1 VTANVEPRTSA
12 PEVEV
17 PVSTK
22 PRIIGLDGARGLSC
36 LGVAVMHICGH
47 YSPNTAS
54 AYRTNLFGTGL
65 IFFYVL
71 SGFLLFLPYLRNLM
85 ADRESATL
93 PSTKN
98 FAIHRFARI
107 MPGYLAIFLLC
118 NYVFSVAYVENAAM
132 QPPRT
137 DEGTGTITDIWQ
149 LLANLT
155 LVQSYVPQYFQT
167 GLNPSWSLTL
177 EFAFYA
183 SLPVLGALLFML
195 RRRTSLPPFGIA
207 LIAPGLLLVVGF
219 VGKLLVPL
227 LMAHF
232 GVTDRLLVDWGPNWV
247 AVFLRSFIAS
257 ADNFAFGM
265 LAAVVV
271 VAIERRVLR
280 ESVSR
285 RVRTIAAV
293 AALPAALL
301 CAVLLGSG
309 GVMSLF
315 GVSAVALLAG
325 LAILVIVAP
334 LMRGETSAIANLLE
348 MAPFRFIGKISL
360 SAYLWHFPVML
371 LLGRAGVMASDTL
384 GGMLWNVA
392 IGLSA
397 AVLISVVTYYV
408 VERPAVNW
416 AKRYRYGMV

>member
-1 VTANVEPRTSA
+1 MTANVEPRTVVSA
-12 PEVEV
+12 IG
-17 PVSTK
+17 VSTR

-54 AYRTNLFGTGL
+54 TFRTNLFGTGL

-71 SGFLLFLPYLRNLM
+71 SGFLLFLPYVRNLV
-85 ADRESATL
+85 ADRESAKL

-118 NYVFSVAYVENAAM
+118 NYVFSVAYVQNAAM

-137 DEGTGTITDIWQ
+137 EDGTGTITNIWQ

-177 EFAFYA
+177 ELAFYA
-183 SLPVLGALLFML
+183 SLPVLGALLFAI
-195 RRRTSLPPFGIA
+195 RKRTSLRPFGIA
-207 LIAPGLLLVVGF
+207 LVAPALLLIIGF
-219 VGKLLVPL
+219 VGKMMLPL

-232 GVTDRLLVDWGPNWV
+232 GVTDPLMVDWGPNWV

-265 LAAVVV
+265 LASVVV

-285 RVRTIAAV
+285 RVRMMSAV
-293 AALPAALL
+293 AAVPVALL
-301 CAVLLGSG
+301 CAVLLASG
-309 GVMSLF
+309 GVMALF
-315 GVSAVALLAG
+315 GVSAIALLAG

-371 LLGRAGVMASDTL
+371 LLGRAGLMASDTL
-384 GGMLWNVA
+384 GGMVWNVA
-392 IGLSA
+392 LGLTA
-397 AVLISVVTYYV
+397 AVLISVVTYYA

-416 AKRYRYGMV
+416 AKRYRYGTA

>member
-1 VTANVEPRTSA
+1 MTHMASPVATKEA
-12 PEVEV
+12 PT
-17 PVSTK
+17 VSKT
-22 PRIIGLDGARGLSC
+22 RIIGLDGARGLSC
-36 LGVAVMHICGH
+36 LGVAIMHISGH

-71 SGFLLFLPYLRNLM
+71 SGFLLFLPYLRNLVVDQ
-85 ADRESATL
+85 AAAKS
-93 PSTKN
+93 PSVKN

-107 MPGYLAIFLLC
+107 MPGYLVIFLLC
-118 NYVFSVAYVENAAM
+118 NYVFSVAYVQNAAM
-132 QPPRT
+132 QAPRT
-137 DEGTGTITDIWQ
+137 DEGTGTITNVWQ

-155 LVQSYVPQYFQT
+155 LVQSYVPRYFQT

-183 SLPVLGALLFML
+183 SLPALGALLFML
-195 RRRTSLPPFGIA
+195 RKRTSMPPFGIA
-207 LIAPGLLLVVGF
+207 LIAPALLLVVGF

-227 LMAHF
+227 LMTHF
-232 GVTDRLLVDWGPNWV
+232 HITDPLLVDWGPNWV

-257 ADNFAFGM
+257 SDNFAFGM
-265 LAAVVV
+265 LAAVLV
-271 VAIERRVLR
+271 VAIERRVLP

-285 RVRTIAAV
+285 RVRTAAMIAV
-293 AALPAALL
+293 VPGGLL
-301 CAVLLGSG
+301 CIVLLASG
-309 GVMSLF
+309 GVPALF

-325 LAILVIVAP
+325 LAILVIVVP
-334 LMRGETSAIANLLE
+334 LIRGETSGVANLLE
-348 MAPFRFIGKISL
+348 TAPFRFVGKISL

-371 LLGRAGVMASDTL
+371 LLGRAGLMASDTL
-384 GGMLWNVA
+384 SGMLWNVA

-397 AVLISVVTYYV
+397 AILISTVTYYA

-416 AKRYRYGMV
+416 ARRHRYGMT

>member
-1 VTANVEPRTSA
+1 MANVESLA
-12 PEVEV
+12 PAAGGEVA
-17 PVSTK
+17 TK
-22 PRIIGLDGARGLSC
+22 SRPRIIGLDGARGLSC

-47 YSPNTAS
+47 YSPETAS
-54 AYRTNLFGTGL
+54 QYRTNLFGTGL

-71 SGFLLFLPYLRNLM
+71 SGFLLFLPYLRSLVV
-85 ADRESATL
+85 DSDSVKF

-98 FAIHRFARI
+98 FAIHRLARI
-107 MPGYLAIFLLC
+107 MPGYLVIFLLC
-118 NYVFSVAYVENAAM
+118 NYVFSVAYVENAAV
-132 QPPRT
+132 QPPRS
-137 DEGTGTITDIWQ
+137 DAGTGTITNVWQ

-183 SLPVLGALLFML
+183 SLPGLCALLFVL
-195 RRRTSLPPFGIA
+195 RRRTSMSPFGIA
-207 LIAPGLLLVVGF
+207 LIAPVLLIVVGF

-227 LMAHF
+227 LVAHF
-232 GVTDRLLVDWGPNWV
+232 GVTDPLLMDWGPNWV

-280 ESVSR
+280 ESISR
-285 RVRTIAAV
+285 RMRTISAV
-293 AALPAALL
+293 AALPAGML
-301 CAVLLGSG
+301 CAGLLASG
-309 GVMSLF
+309 GVLALF

-325 LAILVIVAP
+325 LAILVIVTP
-334 LMRGETSAIANLLE
+334 LIRGETSAIANLLE
-348 MAPFRFIGKISL
+348 TTPFRFVGKISL

-371 LLGRAGVMASDTL
+371 LLGRAGLMASDTL
-384 GGMLWNVA
+384 RGMLWNVA
-392 IGLSA
+392 IGLGA
-397 AVLISVVTYYV
+397 AILISTITYYA
-408 VERPAVNW
+408 VERPAVDW
-416 AKRYRYGMV
+416 ARRYRYGMT

>member
-1 VTANVEPRTSA
+1 VTANVEPRTVVA
-12 PEVEV
+12 AVGA
-17 PVSTK
+17 STR

-36 LGVAVMHICGH
+36 LGVAVMHICCH

-54 AYRTNLFGTGL
+54 TYRTNLFGTGL

-71 SGFLLFLPYLRNLM
+71 SGFLLFLPYVRNLV
-85 ADRESATL
+85 ADRESAKL

-118 NYVFSVAYVENAAM
+118 NYVFSVAYVQNASI

-137 DEGTGTITDIWQ
+137 EDGTGTITNIWQ

-177 EFAFYA
+177 ELAFYA

-195 RRRTSLPPFGIA
+195 RKRTSLRPFGIA
-207 LIAPGLLLVVGF
+207 LVAPALLLVIGF
-219 VGKLLVPL
+219 VGKMMLPL
-227 LMAHF
+227 LIAHF
-232 GVTDRLLVDWGPNWV
+232 GVTDPLMVDWGPNWV

-271 VAIERRVLR
+271 VAMERRVLR

-285 RVRTIAAV
+285 RVRMVSAV
-293 AALPAALL
+293 AALPVALL
-301 CAVLLGSG
+301 CAVLLASG
-309 GVMSLF
+309 GVMALF

-325 LAILVIVAP
+325 LAILVIVVP

-371 LLGRAGVMASDTL
+371 LLGRAGLMASDTL
-384 GGMLWNVA
+384 GGMVWNVA
-392 IGLSA
+392 LGLTA
-397 AVLISVVTYYV
+397 AVLISVVTYYA

-416 AKRYRYGMV
+416 AKRYRYGTA

>member
-1 VTANVEPRTSA
+1 
-12 PEVEV
+12 
-17 PVSTK
+17 VSTR

-36 LGVAVMHICGH
+36 LGVAIMHICGH

-54 AYRTNLFGTGL
+54 TYKTNLFGTGL

-71 SGFLLFLPYLRNLM
+71 SGFLLFLPYVRNLV
-85 ADRESATL
+85 AERTTARL

-98 FAIHRFARI
+98 FAIHRIARI

-118 NYVFSVAYVENAAM
+118 NYVFSVVYVENAAM

-137 DEGTGTITDIWQ
+137 DDGTGTITNVWQ

-177 EFAFYA
+177 EFAFYT
-183 SLPVLGALLFML
+183 SLPALGALLFVV
-195 RRRTSLPPFGIA
+195 RKRTSLRPFGIA
-207 LIAPGLLLVVGF
+207 LLAPALLLVIGF
-219 VGKLLVPL
+219 VGKMMLPL
-227 LMAHF
+227 LMSHF
-232 GVTDRLLVDWGPNWV
+232 GVTDAVMADWGPNWV
-247 AVFLRSFIAS
+247 AVFMRSFIAS

-285 RVRTIAAV
+285 RVRTISAV
-293 AALPAALL
+293 AALPVGLL
-301 CAVLLGSG
+301 SAILLASG
-309 GVMSLF
+309 GVLALF
-315 GVSAVALLAG
+315 GVSGVALLAG

-334 LMRGETSAIANLLE
+334 LMRGERSAIANLLE

-360 SAYLWHFPVML
+360 SAYLWHFPMML
-371 LLGRAGVMASDTL
+371 LLGRAGLMAGDTL
-384 GGMLWNVA
+384 DGMVWNVA
-392 IGLSA
+392 LGLIA
-397 AVLISVVTYYV
+397 AVLISMVTYYV
-408 VERPAVNW
+408 VERPAVDW
-416 AKRYRYGMV
+416 AKRYRYGTA

>member
-1 VTANVEPRTSA
+1 MTANVEPRTA
-12 PEVEV
+12 VAAV
-17 PVSTK
+17 GVSTR

-54 AYRTNLFGTGL
+54 TFRTNLFGTGL

-71 SGFLLFLPYLRNLM
+71 SGFLLFLPYVRNLM
-85 ADRESATL
+85 ADRESARL

-107 MPGYLAIFLLC
+107 MPGYLVIFLLC
-118 NYVFSVAYVENAAM
+118 NYVFSVAYVQNAAM

-137 DEGTGTITDIWQ
+137 EDGTGTITNIWQ

-155 LVQSYVPQYFQT
+155 LVQSYVPKYFQT

-177 EFAFYA
+177 ELAFYA

-195 RRRTSLPPFGIA
+195 RKRTSLRPFGIA
-207 LIAPGLLLVVGF
+207 LLAPVLLLIIGF
-219 VGKLLVPL
+219 VGKLMLPL

-232 GVTDRLLVDWGPNWV
+232 GVTDPLLVDWGPNWV

-265 LAAVVV
+265 LASVVV
-271 VAIERRVLR
+271 VAMERRVLR
-280 ESVSR
+280 ESISR
-285 RVRTIAAV
+285 RVRMMSAV
-293 AALPAALL
+293 AAVPVALL
-301 CAVLLGSG
+301 CALLLASG
-309 GVMSLF
+309 GVMALF
-315 GVSAVALLAG
+315 GVSAIALLAG

-334 LMRGETSAIANLLE
+334 LMRGETSAIANVLE

-371 LLGRAGVMASDTL
+371 VLGRAGLMASDTL
-384 GGMLWNVA
+384 DGMVWNVA
-392 IGLSA
+392 LGLTA

-416 AKRYRYGMV
+416 AKRYRYGTA

>member
-1 VTANVEPRTSA
+1 VTANVEPRTVVA
-12 PEVEV
+12 AVG
-17 PVSTK
+17 VSTR

-36 LGVAVMHICGH
+36 LGVAIMHICGH

-54 AYRTNLFGTGL
+54 TFRTNLFGTGL

-71 SGFLLFLPYLRNLM
+71 SGFLLFLPYVRNLV
-85 ADRESATL
+85 ADRESAKL

-118 NYVFSVAYVENAAM
+118 NYVFRVAYVQNAAM

-137 DEGTGTITDIWQ
+137 EDGTGTITNIWQ

-177 EFAFYA
+177 ELAFYA

-195 RRRTSLPPFGIA
+195 RKRTSLRPFGIA
-207 LIAPGLLLVVGF
+207 LIAPALLLFIGF
-219 VGKLLVPL
+219 VGKLMLPM

-232 GVTDRLLVDWGPNWV
+232 GVTDPLMVDWGPNWV

-265 LAAVVV
+265 LAAIVV

-285 RVRTIAAV
+285 RVRMMSAV
-293 AALPAALL
+293 AAVPVALL
-301 CAVLLGSG
+301 CAVLLASG
-309 GVMSLF
+309 GVLALF
-315 GVSAVALLAG
+315 GVSAIALLAG

-371 LLGRAGVMASDTL
+371 LLGRAGLMASDTL
-384 GGMLWNVA
+384 GGMVWNVA
-392 IGLSA
+392 LGLTA
-397 AVLISVVTYYV
+397 AVLISVVTYYA

-416 AKRYRYGMV
+416 AKRYRYGTA

>member
-1 VTANVEPRTSA
+1 
-12 PEVEV
+12 
-17 PVSTK
+17 VSTR

-36 LGVAVMHICGH
+36 LGVAIMHICGH

-54 AYRTNLFGTGL
+54 TYKTNLFGTGL

-71 SGFLLFLPYLRNLM
+71 SGFLLFLPYVRNLV
-85 ADRESATL
+85 AERTTARL

-98 FAIHRFARI
+98 FAIHRIARI

-118 NYVFSVAYVENAAM
+118 NYVFSVVYVENAAM

-137 DEGTGTITDIWQ
+137 DDGTGTITNVWQ

-177 EFAFYA
+177 EFAFYT
-183 SLPVLGALLFML
+183 SLPALGALLFVV
-195 RRRTSLPPFGIA
+195 RKRTSLRPFGIA
-207 LIAPGLLLVVGF
+207 LLAPALLLVIGF
-219 VGKLLVPL
+219 VGKMMLPL
-227 LMAHF
+227 LMSHF
-232 GVTDRLLVDWGPNWV
+232 GVTDAVMADWGPNWV
-247 AVFLRSFIAS
+247 AVFMRSFIAS

-285 RVRTIAAV
+285 RVRTISAV
-293 AALPAALL
+293 AALPVGLL
-301 CAVLLGSG
+301 SATLLASG
-309 GVMSLF
+309 GVLALF
-315 GVSAVALLAG
+315 GVSGVALLAG

-334 LMRGETSAIANLLE
+334 LMRGERSAIANLLE

-360 SAYLWHFPVML
+360 SAYLWHFPMML
-371 LLGRAGVMASDTL
+371 LLGRAGLMAGDTL
-384 GGMLWNVA
+384 DGMVWNVA
-392 IGLSA
+392 LGLIA
-397 AVLISVVTYYV
+397 AVLISMVTYYV
-408 VERPAVNW
+408 VERPAVDW
-416 AKRYRYGMV
+416 AKRYRYGTA

>member
-1 VTANVEPRTSA
+1 
-12 PEVEV
+12 
-17 PVSTK
+17 
-22 PRIIGLDGARGLSC
+22 LSC
-36 LGVAVMHICGH
+36 LGVAIMHICGH

-54 AYRTNLFGTGL
+54 TYKTNLFGTGL

-71 SGFLLFLPYLRNLM
+71 SGFLLFLPYVRNLV
-85 ADRESATL
+85 AERTTARL

-98 FAIHRFARI
+98 FAIHRIARI

-118 NYVFSVAYVENAAM
+118 NYVFSVVYVENAAM

-137 DEGTGTITDIWQ
+137 DDGTGTITNVWQ

-177 EFAFYA
+177 EFAFYT
-183 SLPVLGALLFML
+183 SLPALGALLFVV
-195 RRRTSLPPFGIA
+195 RKRTSLRPFGIA
-207 LIAPGLLLVVGF
+207 LLAPALLLVIGF
-219 VGKLLVPL
+219 VGKMMLPL
-227 LMAHF
+227 LMSHF
-232 GVTDRLLVDWGPNWV
+232 GVTDAVMADWGSNWV
-247 AVFLRSFIAS
+247 AVFMRSFIAS

-285 RVRTIAAV
+285 RVRTISAV
-293 AALPAALL
+293 AALPVGLL
-301 CAVLLGSG
+301 SAILLASG
-309 GVMSLF
+309 GVLALF
-315 GVSAVALLAG
+315 GVSGVALLAG

-334 LMRGETSAIANLLE
+334 LMRGERSAIANLLE

-360 SAYLWHFPVML
+360 SAYLWHFPMML
-371 LLGRAGVMASDTL
+371 LLGRAGLMAGDTL
-384 GGMLWNVA
+384 DGMVWNVA
-392 IGLSA
+392 LGLIA
-397 AVLISVVTYYV
+397 AVLISMVTYYV
-408 VERPAVNW
+408 VERPAVDW
-416 AKRYRYGMV
+416 AKRYRYGTA

>member
-1 VTANVEPRTSA
+1 VKVNVEALA
-12 PEVEV
+12 PTGGVRV
-17 PVSTK
+17 ATK
-22 PRIIGLDGARGLSC
+22 ARIIGLDGARGLSC
-36 LGVAVMHICGH
+36 LGVAIMHIAGH

-54 AYRTNLFGTGL
+54 HYRTNLFGTGL

-71 SGFLLFLPYLRNLM
+71 SGFLLFLPYLRNLVV
-85 ADRESATL
+85 DGEPVKF

-98 FAIHRFARI
+98 FAIHRIARI
-107 MPGYLAIFLLC
+107 MPGYLVIFLLC
-118 NYVFSVAYVENAAM
+118 NYVFSVAYVENAAV

-137 DEGTGTITDIWQ
+137 DAGTGTITDVWQ

-155 LVQSYVPQYFQT
+155 LVQSYVPKYFQT

-183 SLPVLGALLFML
+183 FLPVLAALLFVL
-195 RRRTSLPPFGIA
+195 RRRTSMSPFGIA
-207 LIAPGLLLVVGF
+207 LVAPALLIVIGF
-219 VGKLLVPL
+219 VGKLLVPVLAAHFHVTDPL
-227 LMAHF
+227 LM
-232 GVTDRLLVDWGPNWV
+232 DWGPNWV

-271 VAIERRVLR
+271 VAIEGRVLR

-285 RVRTIAAV
+285 RVRTISVIAAV
-293 AALPAALL
+293 PAGLL
-301 CAVLLGSG
+301 CAGLLASG
-309 GVMSLF
+309 GVLALF

-334 LMRGETSAIANLLE
+334 LIRGETSAIANLLE
-348 MAPFRFIGKISL
+348 TTPFRFVGKISL

-371 LLGRAGVMASDTL
+371 LLGRVGLMASDTL
-384 GGMLWNVA
+384 RGMLWNVV

-397 AVLISVVTYYV
+397 AILISTVTYYA
-408 VERPAVNW
+408 VERPTVTW
-416 AKRYRYGMV
+416 ARRYRYGMT

>member
-1 VTANVEPRTSA
+1 
-12 PEVEV
+12 
-17 PVSTK
+17 
-22 PRIIGLDGARGLSC
+22 LSC
-36 LGVAVMHICGH
+36 LGVAIMHICGH

-54 AYRTNLFGTGL
+54 TYKTNLFGTGL

-71 SGFLLFLPYLRNLM
+71 SGFLLFLPYVRNLV
-85 ADRESATL
+85 AERTTARL

-98 FAIHRFARI
+98 FAIHRIARI

-118 NYVFSVAYVENAAM
+118 NYVFSVVYVENAAM

-137 DEGTGTITDIWQ
+137 DDGTGTITNVWQ

-177 EFAFYA
+177 EFAFYT
-183 SLPVLGALLFML
+183 SLPALGALLFVV
-195 RRRTSLPPFGIA
+195 RKRTSLRPFGIA
-207 LIAPGLLLVVGF
+207 LLAPALLLVIGF
-219 VGKLLVPL
+219 VGKMMLPL
-227 LMAHF
+227 LMSHF
-232 GVTDRLLVDWGPNWV
+232 GVTDAVMADWGPNWV
-247 AVFLRSFIAS
+247 AVFMRSFIAS

-285 RVRTIAAV
+285 RVRTISAV
-293 AALPAALL
+293 AALPVGLL
-301 CAVLLGSG
+301 SAILLASG
-309 GVMSLF
+309 GVLALF
-315 GVSAVALLAG
+315 GVSGVALLAG

-334 LMRGETSAIANLLE
+334 LMRGERSAIANLLE

-360 SAYLWHFPVML
+360 SAYLWHFPMML
-371 LLGRAGVMASDTL
+371 LLGRAGLMAGDTL
-384 GGMLWNVA
+384 DGMVWNVA
-392 IGLSA
+392 LGLIA
-397 AVLISVVTYYV
+397 AVLISMVTYYV
-408 VERPAVNW
+408 VERPAVDW
-416 AKRYRYGMV
+416 AKRYRYGTA

>member
-1 VTANVEPRTSA
+1 VTANVEPRTVVA
-12 PEVEV
+12 AVA
-17 PVSTK
+17 VSTR

-36 LGVAVMHICGH
+36 LGVAIMHICGH

-54 AYRTNLFGTGL
+54 TFRTNLFGTGL

-71 SGFLLFLPYLRNLM
+71 SGFLLFLPYVRNLV
-85 ADRESATL
+85 ADRESAKL

-118 NYVFSVAYVENAAM
+118 NYVFSVAYVQNAAM

-137 DEGTGTITDIWQ
+137 EDGTGTITNIWQ

-177 EFAFYA
+177 ELAFYA

-195 RRRTSLPPFGIA
+195 RKRTSLRPFGIA
-207 LIAPGLLLVVGF
+207 LVAPALLLFIGF
-219 VGKLLVPL
+219 VGKLMLPL

-232 GVTDRLLVDWGPNWV
+232 GVTDPLMVDWGPNWV

-265 LAAVVV
+265 LAAIVV

-285 RVRTIAAV
+285 RVRMMSAV
-293 AALPAALL
+293 AAVPVALL
-301 CAVLLGSG
+301 CAVLLASG
-309 GVMSLF
+309 GVLALF
-315 GVSAVALLAG
+315 GVSAIALLAG

-371 LLGRAGVMASDTL
+371 LLGRAGLMASDTL
-384 GGMLWNVA
+384 GGMVWNVA
-392 IGLSA
+392 LGLTA
-397 AVLISVVTYYV
+397 AVLISVVTYYA

-416 AKRYRYGMV
+416 AKRYR

>member
-1 VTANVEPRTSA
+1 VTANVEPRA
-12 PEVEV
+12 VV
-17 PVSTK
+17 AAVGVSTR

-36 LGVAVMHICGH
+36 LGVAVMHICCH

-54 AYRTNLFGTGL
+54 TYRPNLFGTGL

-71 SGFLLFLPYLRNLM
+71 SGFLLFLPYVRNLV
-85 ADRESATL
+85 ADRESAKL

-118 NYVFSVAYVENAAM
+118 NYVFSVAYVQNAAI

-137 DEGTGTITDIWQ
+137 EDGTGTITNIWQ

-155 LVQSYVPQYFQT
+155 LVQSYVPEYFQT

-177 EFAFYA
+177 ELAFYA

-195 RRRTSLPPFGIA
+195 RKRTSLRPFGIA
-207 LIAPGLLLVVGF
+207 LVAPALLLVIGF
-219 VGKLLVPL
+219 VGKMMLPL
-227 LMAHF
+227 LIAHF
-232 GVTDRLLVDWGPNWV
+232 GVTDPLMVDWGPNWV

-271 VAIERRVLR
+271 VAMERRVLR

-285 RVRTIAAV
+285 RVRMVSAV
-293 AALPAALL
+293 AALPVALL
-301 CAVLLGSG
+301 CAVLLASG
-309 GVMSLF
+309 GVMALF

-371 LLGRAGVMASDTL
+371 LLGRAGLMASDTL
-384 GGMLWNVA
+384 GGMVWNVA
-392 IGLSA
+392 LGLTA
-397 AVLISVVTYYV
+397 AVLISVVTYYA

-416 AKRYRYGMV
+416 AKRYRYGTV

>member
-1 VTANVEPRTSA
+1 VTANVEPRTVVSA
-12 PEVEV
+12 IG
-17 PVSTK
+17 VSTR

-54 AYRTNLFGTGL
+54 TFRTNLFGTGL

-71 SGFLLFLPYLRNLM
+71 SGFLLFLPYVRNLV
-85 ADRESATL
+85 ADRESAKL

-118 NYVFSVAYVENAAM
+118 NYVFSVAYVQNAAM

-137 DEGTGTITDIWQ
+137 EDGTGTITNIWQ

-177 EFAFYA
+177 ELAFYA
-183 SLPVLGALLFML
+183 SLPVLGALLFAI
-195 RRRTSLPPFGIA
+195 RKRTSLRPFGIA
-207 LIAPGLLLVVGF
+207 LVAPALLLIIGF
-219 VGKLLVPL
+219 VGKMMLPL

-232 GVTDRLLVDWGPNWV
+232 GVTDPLMVDWGPNWV

-265 LAAVVV
+265 LASVVV

-285 RVRTIAAV
+285 RVRMMSAV
-293 AALPAALL
+293 AAVPVALL
-301 CAVLLGSG
+301 CAVLLASG
-309 GVMSLF
+309 GVMALF
-315 GVSAVALLAG
+315 GVSAIALLAG

-371 LLGRAGVMASDTL
+371 LLGRAGLMASDTL
-384 GGMLWNVA
+384 GGMVWNVA
-392 IGLSA
+392 LGLTA
-397 AVLISVVTYYV
+397 AVLISVVTYYA

-416 AKRYRYGMV
+416 AKRYRYGTA